1 MAGTAAASAQPGN
14 TPPATKTG
22 GKNEIVVSGKNGA
35 SKIDPLMSVNQT
47 TYRVMESVD
56 KAIVAPIAKG
66 YRKQVPSPI
75 RRGLHNFFFNLNEP
89 VNAINF
95 VLQLK
100 PLSALKTVGRFGLNS
115 TIGVGGLL
123 DVAKTKPFKL
133 HYRPNGLG
141 NTFGYYGIGPGA
153 FLFLP
158 GIGPTSVR
166 DLIGSILDQVVVPF
180 AVGSHFNT
188 PWFVIPANIVQ
199 ALDYRVGIDED
210 LEKVREAKNPYI
222 YYRQLYFRN
231 RFEEIEA
238 LHGRGPLARGQIG
251 MAPFAH
257 PLYPEPT
264 PPALV
269 PEPAG
274 AAPAVVAPPAAGAAP
289 SGPTV
294 GPVETPPASPP
305 APPPPV
311 FVAHPVVQPLPAGA

>member
-1 MAGTAAASAQPGN
+1 
-14 TPPATKTG
+14 
-22 GKNEIVVSGKNGA
+22 VSGKNGA

-141 NTFGYYGIGPGA
+141 NTFGYYGIGPGRSCSCPASARPA
-153 FLFLP
+153 FATSSARSSTRWSCPLP
-158 GIGPTSVR
+158 WAAISTRPGSSSRRTSCR
-166 DLIGSILDQVVVPF
+166 RSTIAWASTRI
-180 AVGSHFNT
+180 SK
-188 PWFVIPANIVQ
+188 
-199 ALDYRVGIDED
+199 RS
-210 LEKVREAKNPYI
+210 AKRNPYI

-274 AAPAVVAPPAAGAAP
+274 AARPSWLPLPQAQRPVGRP
-289 SGPTV
+289 SGRSKRRPLLRPLRLP
-294 GPVETPPASPP
+294 GLRRASGGT
-305 APPPPV
+305 A
-311 FVAHPVVQPLPAGA
+311 ASRRGLIAKKRKA